1 MKVKYDAYSKE
12 VDPLSEESVELINKT
27 IKAGDVLVKNNDDS
41 KSYYLVYGVSFCYIN
56 GLAFVVSFDS
66 LDDDHDLKSGR
77 DIFSN
82 AELLNAINHK
92 GELWFPRDEYEIEI
106 VKK

>member
-1 MKVKYDAYSKE
+1 MKVKYDVYNKE
-12 VDPLSEESVELINKT
+12 VDPSSKGSIRLIKDA
-27 IKAGDVLVKNNDDS
+27 IKAGDVLVKINNDS
-41 KSYYLVYGVSFCYIN
+41 KSYYLVDNVDQN
-56 GLAFVVSFDS
+56 DHNEPVLVVNFDL
-66 LDDDHDLKSGR
+66 LDDAHELETSW

-106 VKK
+106 VEK